1 MVKFNWEK
9 KGLIFKPSS
18 DHPWIK
24 SHAQCPFTLI
34 FDNFVR
40 VFFST
45 RGNGDENNQFVSQ
58 TGYVDLDRNDL
69 TNIID
74 VSSKPI
80 IALGERGCFD
90 EFGSMAGSIIE
101 HNEQYYL
108 SELIFPFIESPI
120 SIDSNKLIC

>member
-1 MVKFNWEK
+1 MSF
-9 KGLIFKPSS
+9 S
-18 DHPWIK
+18 
-24 SHAQCPFTLI
+24 FTLI
-34 FDNFVR
+34 FDDFQR

-45 RGNGDENNQFVSQ
+45 RGNGDKNKQFVSQ

-108 SELIFPFIESPI
+108 YYCGWQRSVSTP
-120 SIDSNKLIC
+120 